1 MDILLL
7 VTNGFCDKILCAVL
21 GLKVVYNY
29 NHDYTF
35 SFIYF
40 DRYIDIF
47 LIRFNMFMSHK
58 ELILLSSIDK
68 VYT

>member
-1 MDILLL
+1 MYSIR
-7 VTNGFCDKILCAVL
+7 
-21 GLKVVYNY
+21 LKVVYNY
-29 NHDYTF
+29 NHGYIF